1 MEKISRLMD
10 GDVPQNE
17 LTATLR
23 TCGGDGREAWQMY
36 HLIGDALRGE
46 LTHEKSGENAQKC
59 AAGIAL
65 SGESALYS
73 RICAAIADEPNVFV
87 PAVAQANK
95 AQRERNLAPLAAEG
109 SEIPAAQIGPI
120 SAQNSDH
127 VESVRGRWL
136 NVGNGAAVWKPWAI
150 AATFATSAIVGWQTL
165 VTQPRELA
173 AAKAQQT
180 TTAAAQTPAAGVMSS
195 VMPAG
200 SMNRYLNA
208 HSEAAPVTRLSGPRV
223 YIQPVANPVTH

>member
-46 LTHEKSGENAQKC
+46 LEHEKSEENAENC

-73 RICAAIADEPNVFV
+73 RICSAIADEPNVFV

-95 AQRERNLAPLAAEG
+95 AQRERSMVPISADSP
-109 SEIPAAQIGPI
+109 IPAAQIGPDT
-120 SAQNSDH
+120 SENSGA
-127 VESVRGRWL
+127 SVGRWL

-150 AATFATSAIVGWQTL
+150 AATFATTAIVGWQTL

-173 AAKAQQT
+173 AAKASPPS
-180 TTAAAQTPAAGVMSS
+180 AIAQSPASTVMPS

-223 YIQPVANPVTH
+223 YIQPVANAVVTH

>member
-46 LTHEKSGENAQKC
+46 LHHEKSEENAANC

-95 AQRERNLAPLAAEG
+95 AQRERSMMPITADTA
-109 SEIPAAQIGPI
+109 IPAAQIGPDT
-120 SAQNSDH
+120 SQNSGA
-127 VESVRGRWL
+127 SVGRWL

-150 AATFATSAIVGWQTL
+150 AATFVTTAIVGWQTL

-173 AAKAQQT
+173 AAKASP
-180 TTAAAQTPAAGVMSS
+180 PAAIVQSPASGGGAAMPS

-223 YIQPVANPVTH
+223 YIQPVANTAVTH